1 MIEVDHLTK
10 SYGPV
15 AAIRDVSFTV
25 SPGQIVGFLGPNG
38 AGKSTTMRIL
48 ACFMPASS
56 GAARVAGYDVFRQSM
71 EVRRRI
77 GYLPENV
84 PLYTD
89 MRVAAYLD
97 FVAEVKGVGRAE
109 RRRRVADVMDRCMV
123 ADVQNR
129 LIGKLSKGYR
139 QRVGLAQAIVND
151 PEVLILDEPTIGLD
165 PKQIT
170 EIRSLIKSLAGQHT
184 VILSTHILPEVS
196 MVCGGVVLI
205 NQGGDDARGGLHPG
219 RRGRGIRG
227 VGGRRGRRGGH
238 GVVKIWAIF
247 KKEMRLYFTSPVAW
261 VVFTIFLL
269 IGGYFFYSIF
279 AFFTL
284 ASMQSAMNPA
294 MARDLN
300 VTDSVMRPLFSNIS
314 VILLL
319 LLPLVTM
326 RLFAEERRSGTIE
339 LLLTY
344 PVRDGAVLAGK
355 YLAAL
360 ALYAIMIGLTLL
372 YPGIVVY
379 FARLE
384 WGPIL
389 TGYLGLLL
397 MGATFI
403 AVGVFASSLTENQIV
418 AAITTFGALLIFWIL
433 GWSADY
439 AGGTAGRVLQFLS
452 ILEHNDSFS
461 KGVLDT
467 KDVLYYVNFT
477 VLALFLTSRSLEA
490 RRWKG

>member
-1 MIEVDHLTK
+1 
-10 SYGPV
+10 
-15 AAIRDVSFTV
+15 
-25 SPGQIVGFLGPNG
+25 
-38 AGKSTTMRIL
+38 
-48 ACFMPASS
+48 
-56 GAARVAGYDVFRQSM
+56 
-71 EVRRRI
+71 
-77 GYLPENV
+77 
-84 PLYTD
+84 
-89 MRVAAYLD
+89 
-97 FVAEVKGVGRAE
+97 
-109 RRRRVADVMDRCMV
+109 
-123 ADVQNR
+123 
-129 LIGKLSKGYR
+129 
-139 QRVGLAQAIVND
+139 
-151 PEVLILDEPTIGLD
+151 
-165 PKQIT
+165 
-170 EIRSLIKSLAGQHT
+170 
-184 VILSTHILPEVS
+184 
-196 MVCGGVVLI
+196 
-205 NQGGDDARGGLHPG
+205 
-219 RRGRGIRG
+219 
-227 VGGRRGRRGGH
+227 
-238 GVVKIWAIF
+238 VKIWAIF

-261 VVFTIFLL
+261 VVLTIFLL
-269 IGGYFFYSIF
+269 IAGYFFYSIF
-279 AFFTL
+279 AFFTQ
-284 ASMQSAMNPA
+284 ASIQSAMNPQ

-319 LLPLVTM
+319 LMPLVTM
-326 RLFAEERRSGTIE
+326 RLFAEERRAGTIE

-360 ALYAIMIGLTLL
+360 GLYAIMIGLTLL
-372 YPGIVVY
+372 YPAIVVY

-384 WGPIL
+384 WGPVF

-461 KGVLDT
+461 KGVVDT

-477 VLALFLTSRSLEA
+477 VLALFLTLRSLEA

>member
-1 MIEVDHLTK
+1 M
-10 SYGPV
+10 
-15 AAIRDVSFTV
+15 
-25 SPGQIVGFLGPNG
+25 
-38 AGKSTTMRIL
+38 
-48 ACFMPASS
+48 
-56 GAARVAGYDVFRQSM
+56 
-71 EVRRRI
+71 
-77 GYLPENV
+77 
-84 PLYTD
+84 
-89 MRVAAYLD
+89 
-97 FVAEVKGVGRAE
+97 
-109 RRRRVADVMDRCMV
+109 
-123 ADVQNR
+123 
-129 LIGKLSKGYR
+129 
-139 QRVGLAQAIVND
+139 
-151 PEVLILDEPTIGLD
+151 
-165 PKQIT
+165 
-170 EIRSLIKSLAGQHT
+170 
-184 VILSTHILPEVS
+184 
-196 MVCGGVVLI
+196 
-205 NQGGDDARGGLHPG
+205 
-219 RRGRGIRG
+219 
-227 VGGRRGRRGGH
+227 
-238 GVVKIWAIF
+238 KIWPIF

-261 VVFTIFLL
+261 AVFTIFLL

-284 ASMQSAMNPA
+284 ASMQSAMNPQ

-319 LLPLVTM
+319 LMPLVTM

-344 PVRDGAVLAGK
+344 PVRDGAVLAAK

-360 ALYAIMIGLTLL
+360 VLYAIMIGLTLL

-384 WGPIL
+384 WGPVL

-467 KDVLYYVNFT
+467 KDVLYYLNFT
-477 VLALFLTSRSLEA
+477 VLALFLTLRSLEA

>member
-1 MIEVDHLTK
+1 
-10 SYGPV
+10 
-15 AAIRDVSFTV
+15 
-25 SPGQIVGFLGPNG
+25 
-38 AGKSTTMRIL
+38 
-48 ACFMPASS
+48 
-56 GAARVAGYDVFRQSM
+56 
-71 EVRRRI
+71 
-77 GYLPENV
+77 
-84 PLYTD
+84 
-89 MRVAAYLD
+89 
-97 FVAEVKGVGRAE
+97 
-109 RRRRVADVMDRCMV
+109 
-123 ADVQNR
+123 
-129 LIGKLSKGYR
+129 
-139 QRVGLAQAIVND
+139 
-151 PEVLILDEPTIGLD
+151 
-165 PKQIT
+165 
-170 EIRSLIKSLAGQHT
+170 
-184 VILSTHILPEVS
+184 
-196 MVCGGVVLI
+196 
-205 NQGGDDARGGLHPG
+205 
-219 RRGRGIRG
+219 
-227 VGGRRGRRGGH
+227 
-238 GVVKIWAIF
+238 VKIWAIF

-269 IGGYFFYSIF
+269 IAGYFFYSIF

-284 ASMQSAMNPA
+284 ASMQSAMNPQ
-294 MARDLN
+294 MGRDLN

-319 LLPLVTM
+319 LMPLVTM
-326 RLFAEERRSGTIE
+326 RLFAEERRAGTIE

-355 YLAAL
+355 YLSAF

-372 YPGIVVY
+372 YPAIVVY

-439 AGGTAGRVLQFLS
+439 AGGTAGKVLQFLS

-467 KDVLYYVNFT
+467 KDVLYYLNFT
-477 VLALFLTSRSLEA
+477 VLALFLTLRSLEA

>member
-1 MIEVDHLTK
+1 
-10 SYGPV
+10 
-15 AAIRDVSFTV
+15 
-25 SPGQIVGFLGPNG
+25 
-38 AGKSTTMRIL
+38 MR
-48 ACFMPASS
+48 M
-56 GAARVAGYDVFRQSM
+56 
-71 EVRRRI
+71 
-77 GYLPENV
+77 
-84 PLYTD
+84 
-89 MRVAAYLD
+89 
-97 FVAEVKGVGRAE
+97 
-109 RRRRVADVMDRCMV
+109 
-123 ADVQNR
+123 
-129 LIGKLSKGYR
+129 
-139 QRVGLAQAIVND
+139 
-151 PEVLILDEPTIGLD
+151 
-165 PKQIT
+165 
-170 EIRSLIKSLAGQHT
+170 
-184 VILSTHILPEVS
+184 
-196 MVCGGVVLI
+196 
-205 NQGGDDARGGLHPG
+205 
-219 RRGRGIRG
+219 
-227 VGGRRGRRGGH
+227 
-238 GVVKIWAIF
+238 WAIF

-269 IGGYFFYSIF
+269 IAGYFFYSIF

-284 ASMQSAMNPA
+284 ASMQSMMNPQ
-294 MARDLN
+294 MGRDLN
-300 VTDSVMRPLFSNIS
+300 VTDSVMRPLFSNVS

-326 RLFAEERRSGTIE
+326 RLFAEERRAGTIE

-355 YLAAL
+355 YLAAF
-360 ALYAIMIGLTLL
+360 ALYAIMIALTLL

-418 AAITTFGALLIFWIL
+418 AAITTFGVLLIFWIL

-439 AGGTAGRVLQFLS
+439 AGGTAGKVLQFLS

-467 KDVLYYVNFT
+467 KDVLYYLNFT
-477 VLALFLTSRSLEA
+477 LLALFLTLRSLEA

>member
-1 MIEVDHLTK
+1 M
-10 SYGPV
+10 
-15 AAIRDVSFTV
+15 
-25 SPGQIVGFLGPNG
+25 
-38 AGKSTTMRIL
+38 
-48 ACFMPASS
+48 
-56 GAARVAGYDVFRQSM
+56 
-71 EVRRRI
+71 
-77 GYLPENV
+77 
-84 PLYTD
+84 
-89 MRVAAYLD
+89 
-97 FVAEVKGVGRAE
+97 
-109 RRRRVADVMDRCMV
+109 
-123 ADVQNR
+123 
-129 LIGKLSKGYR
+129 
-139 QRVGLAQAIVND
+139 
-151 PEVLILDEPTIGLD
+151 
-165 PKQIT
+165 
-170 EIRSLIKSLAGQHT
+170 
-184 VILSTHILPEVS
+184 
-196 MVCGGVVLI
+196 
-205 NQGGDDARGGLHPG
+205 
-219 RRGRGIRG
+219 
-227 VGGRRGRRGGH
+227 
-238 GVVKIWAIF
+238 KIWAIF

-269 IGGYFFYSIF
+269 IAGYFFYSIF

-284 ASMQSAMNPA
+284 ASMQSMMNPQ
-294 MARDLN
+294 MGRDLN
-300 VTDSVMRPLFSNIS
+300 VTDSVMRPLFSNVS

-326 RLFAEERRSGTIE
+326 RLFAEERRAGTIE

-355 YLAAL
+355 YLAAF
-360 ALYAIMIGLTLL
+360 ALYAIMIALTLL
-372 YPGIVVY
+372 YPLIVVY

-418 AAITTFGALLIFWIL
+418 AAITTFGVLLIFWIL

-439 AGGTAGRVLQFLS
+439 AGGTAGKVLQFLS

-467 KDVLYYVNFT
+467 KDVLYYLNFT
-477 VLALFLTSRSLEA
+477 LLALFLTLRSLEA